1 MRKFWYLT
9 TAVGATLLAT
19 MIAGPAYA
27 TSAVLTS
34 GSLGG
39 PATASMITAPKKA
52 STPATFLESGTTT
65 GVTCASADFVA
76 SVSDN
81 PPAPGTATL
90 TSNVTFGNCSENISG
105 ATCVQSLGIG
115 NSPFSATVSSD
126 RSVTVNG
133 PINVEIKMCSVLG
146 TVTCTYSAASRHG
159 IFDNSDHSITFTNQR
174 FTKVTGPSTCFSSI
188 DFSATYAPVTDGGG
202 APVFVNP

>member
-9 TAVGATLLAT
+9 AAVGAVLLAT
-19 MIAGPAYA
+19 MTAGPAYA

-39 PATASMITAPKKA
+39 PATVGTVKAPQK
-52 STPATFLESGTTT
+52 SGTNATFREPGTTT
-65 GVTCASADFVA
+65 GVTCTSSGVQGDV
-76 SVSDN
+76 VDN

-90 TSNVTFGNCSENISG
+90 TSNFTFGNCSENISG

-115 NSPFSATVSSD
+115 NSLFSTTVSSD
-126 RSVTVNG
+126 RSVTVDG
-133 PINVEIKMCSVLG
+133 PITVQIKMCSVLG
-146 TVTCTYSAASRHG
+146 TITCTYSAASLHG
-159 IFDNSDHSITFTNQR
+159 IFDNWDHSITLADQR
-174 FTKVTGPSTCFSSI
+174 FTKVSGPTTCFSSI

-202 APVFVNP
+202 ALVFVNP